1 MVAKT
6 TLQFAL
12 ISITI
17 VAVAAGSQK
26 RIAKNQ
32 ALAVSLNPAATTTAA
47 ATSVT
52 TTALPIFTPV
62 PGAIFPAN
70 WNWQIDYPALYGPD
84 NQCCLIPATNTTLA
98 KEWIAKVNMTAI
110 PSVPLN
116 KDVNG
121 TLVNSYGNNNPY
133 CEWEFGQK
141 CVRGTDVQYCPTK
154 GVFGITVNDGPSTF
168 GSSLYDWLNAN
179 NLKATLFWIGS
190 NIAQNPLIA
199 QKGCSGNYHI
209 AFQSWSYNDLS
220 TLTNEQI
227 IVELKWT
234 ETIIHELCGISPRYF
249 RPPEGDIDDRVRAIA
264 AQLGYI
270 PVLWD
275 LDTKDW
281 EYGEVIGYTTDQE
294 NGNFTAWI
302 SEEPADTHGHIILL
316 HESSELAI
324 NEITL
329 NIPRLIESSYN
340 AMSVASCLGDAH
352 PYKENVTFCPI
363 WVNNTLIPCAPTNT
377 TSSPTTASPMNSTT
391 AIATVIITASSSTS
405 SDMKRSY
412 CSEIV
417 SVIVVIVAI
426 AMMI

>member
-12 ISITI
+12 ISIAI

-26 RIAKNQ
+26 KIAKDQ
-32 ALAVSLNPAATTTAA
+32 ALAASLSPAATTPGTTAA
-47 ATSVT
+47 ATAST
-52 TTALPIFTPV
+52 TTASPNFTPV
-62 PGAIFPAN
+62 AGAPFPDN

-84 NQCCLIPATNTTLA
+84 NQCCLVPATNTTLA
-98 KEWIAKVNMTAI
+98 KEWIAMVNMTAI

-116 KDVNG
+116 TEVNG
-121 TLVNSYGNNNPY
+121 TLVNSYGANNPY
-133 CEWEFGQK
+133 CDWSFDGK
-141 CVRGTDVQYCPTK
+141 CLRGTDVEYCPTK
-154 GVFGITVNDGPSTF
+154 GVFGITVNDGPMTF

-179 NLKATLFWIGS
+179 DLKVTLFWIGS

-199 QKGCSGNYHI
+199 KKGCSGNNHI

-220 TLTNEQI
+220 TLTNEEI

-249 RPPEGDIDDRVRAIA
+249 RPPIGDVDDRVRAIA
-264 AQLGYI
+264 TQLGYI

-281 EYGEVIGYTTDQE
+281 QYGVVPGYTTDQE

-316 HESSELAI
+316 HEVSELAV

-329 NIPRLIESSYN
+329 NIPKLIKSYN
-340 AMSVASCLGDAH
+340 AMSVASCLGDAY

-363 WVNNTLIPCAPTNT
+363 WVNNTLIPCASTNT
-377 TSSPTTASPMNSTT
+377 TSSPTTTSLTNSTT
-391 AIATVIITASSSTS
+391 VTVTMTSSASS
-405 SDMKRSY
+405 DIKRGY
-412 CSEIV
+412 FPETVLAIV
-417 SVIVVIVAI
+417 AIVAI